1 MKNHSAAEA
10 AVVNTHAKTII
21 EFGRQFELNHPPQVD
36 GKFSFAGTG
45 PSEMSG
51 SLRRAG
57 IPANEKIFPCVLC
70 VLCVLYD

>member
-10 AVVNTHAKTII
+10 AVENAYAKAII
-21 EFGRQFELNHPPQVD
+21 EFGQQYEYNHPPQVD
-36 GKFSFAGTG
+36 GWFSLAGTG

-57 IPANEKIFPCVLC
+57 IPANEKIFLC
-70 VLCVLYD
+70 VL